1 MPLRTTLLALL
12 LCASTATAAEL
23 KTLKGEVIK
32 GDVVS
37 ITAKEVVFEAVDG
50 EKKEKKTFALN
61 EIASV
66 DFAPNP
72 AALPAVYHDVELVD
86 GTLLHCTD
94 LQFKGKN
101 FIAKLTGAGDAT
113 TTIPMEQV
121 GNVLWGAN
129 DEKRRTTWATKV
141 ESKKSIDFF
150 GIDAG
155 DGVIN
160 PLTAT
165 INSATEDGT
174 AIHFQKDN
182 VKGKRPIGKD
192 LVGLYF
198 QRDIDAKMP
207 PVVCKATDS
216 GRNNL
221 MVAAVESKED
231 GLHVKTPAG
240 LTVVY
245 KPTQL
250 VRLDYST
257 GNLAYLSDL
266 TPTDVVET
274 STEDRIDHY
283 RRDRNVD
290 DGKIRLQGQIYN
302 KGLGLHS
309 RTELEYKI
317 KGEYRTLQMVAG
329 IDDQVGGHNR
339 PVVLKI
345 IAVNKSGQQAVLFN
359 ETFVR
364 TDPKERVKPIS
375 LNIKDVQTLRIVV
388 EPAKDDIFDM
398 GLHLD
403 LADARVIK

>member
-12 LCASTATAAEL
+12 LCASAATGAEL
-23 KTLKGEVIK
+23 KTLKGEVFK

-37 ITAKEVVFEAVDG
+37 VTAKEIAFEVVDG
-50 EKKEKKTFALN
+50 DKKEKKTFAVN

-101 FIAKLTGAGDAT
+101 FIAKLTGGGDAP
-113 TTIPMEQV
+113 TTIPMDQV

-129 DEKRRTTWATKV
+129 DEKRRTTWATKI
-141 ESKKSIDFF
+141 ENKRTTDFF

-160 PLTAT
+160 PLPAT
-165 INSATEDGT
+165 INSANEEGT
-174 AIHFQKDN
+174 AIQFQKGDT
-182 VKGKRPIGKD
+182 KGNRPIGGN
-192 LVGLYF
+192 LIGLYF

-207 PVVCKATDS
+207 PVVCKATDA
-216 GRNNL
+216 GRNSL
-221 MVAAVESKED
+221 MVAAVESRED
-231 GLHVKTPAG
+231 GLHVKTPSG
-240 LTVVY
+240 LAVVY
-245 KPTQL
+245 KPAQL

-266 TPTDVVET
+266 TPSSVVET
-274 STEDRIDHY
+274 STEDRIEHY
-283 RRDRNVD
+283 RKDKNVD
-290 DGKIRLQGQIYN
+290 DRPIRLQGQVYN
-302 KGLGLHS
+302 RGLGLHS
-309 RTELEYKI
+309 HTELEYKI

-345 IAVNKSGQQAVLFN
+345 IAVNKNGQTTVLFN
-359 ETFVR
+359 ETFSR
-364 TDPKERVKPIS
+364 KDPKERVKPIS

-388 EPAKDDIFDM
+388 ESADFLDL